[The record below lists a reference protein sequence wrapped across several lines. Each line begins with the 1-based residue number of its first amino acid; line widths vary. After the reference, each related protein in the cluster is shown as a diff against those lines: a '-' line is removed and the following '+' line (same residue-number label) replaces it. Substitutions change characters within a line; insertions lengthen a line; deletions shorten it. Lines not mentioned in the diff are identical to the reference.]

1 MNPRRAA
8 WLDQVLAATSLAG
21 LQTVIGRFGESLGF
35 RYYVYRGRFPGLQEQ
50 QAEVCIDGF
59 PPAWR
64 SYRAE
69 HGLDGHSNPIRRR
82 ALSSVTPILWHEFL
96 PGYPQFYRDRRR
108 FGLVTGLTCPLHA
121 PRGEWSAMSLGSAQA
136 GALAERRT
144 YDALAECH
152 LLVGFVH
159 EAVRRILEREQRR
172 PGSEAHSPPLQRLSS
187 RERDCLLLTSAGQ
200 TTGGIGKLLGIAGRT
215 VTFHLANARRKLGA
229 LNTRH
234 AVSRAITLG
243 LLTTD

>member
-1 MNPRRAA
+1 MNPRRTA
-8 WLDQVLAATSLAG
+8 WLDQVLAATSLAS
-21 LQTVIGRFGESLGF
+21 LQATIGKFGESLGF

-50 QAEVCIDGF
+50 RAEVCIDGF

-82 ALSSVTPILWHEFL
+82 ALNSVTPILWHEFL
-96 PGYPQFYRDRRR
+96 PGYPQFYRERRT

-121 PRGEWSAMSLGSAQA
+121 PRGEWSAISLGSAQ
-136 GALAERRT
+136 GGSRAERRT
-144 YDALAECH
+144 YAALAECH

-159 EAVRRILEREQRR
+159 EAVRRILESERR
-172 PGSEAHSPPLQRLSS
+172 RTNAGAHAPPRLSG
-187 RERDCLLLTSAGQ
+187 RERDCLFLTSAGQ
-200 TTGGIGKLLGIAGRT
+200 TTGNIGKLLGIAERT

-243 LLTTD
+243 LLTTE